1 MSGLFLAS
9 SICRFCTH
17 VGVPQGSLGVQ
28 QVVASGG
35 ERDPLSFGND
45 LSHGDTHVPP
55 SLLDRGGHPRLPLV
69 ESLPSRLDRSDDTLL
84 EVSRVLLHDD
94 DRLLQGVLLV
104 DLRVQENMDL
114 LDGETEGSS
123 DTSVLTCF
131 WSCLWTAKL
140 TANGSSLEET
150 LMGVLVTAPM
160 ALAKSAMALVDISL
174 SLATPAASLP
184 VSFWTFLM

>member
-1 MSGLFLAS
+1 M
-9 SICRFCTH
+9 
-17 VGVPQGSLGVQ
+17 
-28 QVVASGG
+28 
-35 ERDPLSFGND
+35 N
-45 LSHGDTHVPP
+45 
-55 SLLDRGGHPRLPLV
+55 
-69 ESLPSRLDRSDDTLL
+69 
-84 EVSRVLLHDD
+84 
-94 DRLLQGVLLV
+94 
-104 DLRVQENMDL
+104 L